1 VMDEFGTDAF
11 RFTLAAL
18 AAQGRD
24 VRLSEERILGYR
36 HFVNKIWNAARLV
49 LMNLDTEEDKQGK
62 ERIYNLQDRWILTRL
77 GRVSEEVAQAL
88 EDYRFN
94 DAAGLCYQ
102 FVWHEFCDW
111 YLEMAKQGLYGED
124 EAVRESSKHIVQEV
138 LMAALKLLHPF
149 MPFMTEEIWQ
159 RLPSSQGSIM
169 VAKFPEASDF
179 MIDEHALREM
189 DLLMGVVTGIRTIR
203 GEMNIPPSKKVN
215 ILIDVA
221 DREAADVLERNM
233 AHIQTLAKVEELSI
247 ASGVPKPEASA
258 TAVFGQNQVHV
269 LLKGLLDFEEERKR
283 LGKEVK
289 KIEKDMQISQKKLSN
304 SQFLAKAPA
313 EIVEEVK
320 EKVKTFSLKLEKL
333 NQNLRF
339 FETIDD

>member
-1 VMDEFGTDAF
+1 
-11 RFTLAAL
+11 
-18 AAQGRD
+18 
-24 VRLSEERILGYR
+24 
-36 HFVNKIWNAARLV
+36 
-49 LMNLDTEEDKQGK
+49 
-62 ERIYNLQDRWILTRL
+62 
-77 GRVSEEVAQAL
+77 
-88 EDYRFN
+88 
-94 DAAGLCYQ
+94 
-102 FVWHEFCDW
+102 
-111 YLEMAKQGLYGED
+111 
-124 EAVRESSKHIVQEV
+124 
-138 LMAALKLLHPF
+138 
-149 MPFMTEEIWQ
+149 
-159 RLPSSQGSIM
+159 M

-304 SQFLAKAPA
+304 NQFLAKAPA